1 MTDARRRT
9 LRTTVQLTLGLLAAL
24 PLLVESG
31 DLPSTLPGLGVALTV
46 STVVTRLMAMP
57 GVERWLPSW
66 MRAAADPDD
75 ELRDLAGRR

>member
-9 LRTTVQLTLGLLAAL
+9 LRTAVQLILGLLAAL

-57 GVERWLPSW
+57 GVERWLPEW
-66 MRAAADPDD
+66 MRAAADPDAD
-75 ELRDLAGRR
+75 AHRQAVRE